1 MIAEWCRSTAE
12 VFIGSNGQRVS
23 PVAGG
28 NLYCDR
34 RGVSPVIGV
43 VLMLSITVLLA
54 ATVGGFVFT
63 ASSDLNQR
71 TPTVARSTGNFV
83 TGPSG
88 GCGANTVTVRHA
100 GGDPV
105 PADELAIAV
114 ALPDTDA
121 RIVDL
126 PVSGTALSANN
137 TDDSDNVV
145 YDYCVGG
152 VIANGGQRWTA
163 GRAITFQL
171 NAGGGTVE
179 PGDSIEVRV
188 VHTPSNGVLAA
199 VELTARR

>member
-1 MIAEWCRSTAE
+1 M
-12 VFIGSNGQRVS
+12 
-23 PVAGG
+23 AGR

-54 ATVGGFVFT
+54 ATVGGLVFT

-83 TGPSG
+83 TGPSS
-88 GCGANTVTVRHA
+88 GCGANTVAVRHA

-105 PADELAIAV
+105 PADELTIAV
-114 ALPDTDA
+114 ALPNSDA

-126 PVSGTALSANN
+126 PVSGTALSASN
-137 TDDSDNVV
+137 TDDPDNVV

-152 VIANGGQRWTA
+152 VIANGGQRWSA

-179 PGDSIEVRV
+179 PGDTIEIRV
-188 VHTPSNGVLAA
+188 VHTPSNGILAA

>member
-1 MIAEWCRSTAE
+1 M
-12 VFIGSNGQRVS
+12 
-23 PVAGG
+23 AGR

-54 ATVGGFVFT
+54 GTVGGVVLT

-71 TPTVARSTGNFV
+71 TPVVARSTGQFV

-88 GCGANTVTVRHA
+88 GCGANTVAIRHA

-105 PADELAIAV
+105 PADELEVTV
-114 ALPDTDA
+114 ALPDSDA

-126 PVSGTALSANN
+126 PVSGTALSASN
-137 TDDSDNVV
+137 TDDPDNVV

-152 VIANGGQRWTA
+152 VIANGGQQWSA
-163 GRAITFQL
+163 GRAITLQL

-179 PGDSIEVRV
+179 PGDTIDVRV
-188 VHTPSNGVLAA
+188 VHAPSNSVLAA
-199 VELTARR
+199 VGLTARR

>member
-1 MIAEWCRSTAE
+1 
-12 VFIGSNGQRVS
+12 
-23 PVAGG
+23 
-28 NLYCDR
+28 
-34 RGVSPVIGV
+34 
-43 VLMLSITVLLA
+43 MLSITVLLA
-54 ATVGGFVFT
+54 ATVGGVALNAT
-63 ASSDLNQR
+63 TDLDQR
-71 TPTVARSTGNFV
+71 TPTVARSTGHFV

-88 GCGANTVTVRHA
+88 GCGGNTVEIRHA

-126 PVSGTALSANN
+126 PVSGTALSAPN
-137 TDDSDNVV
+137 TDDPENVV

-163 GRAITFQL
+163 GRTITFQL
-171 NAGGGTVE
+171 NAGGGTVD

-188 VHTPSNGVLAA
+188 VHTPSDGVVTA